1 MKIRFYGQLGEK
13 LGGEID
19 IALPPGTATVI
30 DLRKILAGMYP
41 DVAGDLLQRSR
52 AGIDDAIVSE
62 NQMLAGAEMV
72 EFFPPLSGG

>member
-30 DLRKILAGMYP
+30 DLRNILAGMYP